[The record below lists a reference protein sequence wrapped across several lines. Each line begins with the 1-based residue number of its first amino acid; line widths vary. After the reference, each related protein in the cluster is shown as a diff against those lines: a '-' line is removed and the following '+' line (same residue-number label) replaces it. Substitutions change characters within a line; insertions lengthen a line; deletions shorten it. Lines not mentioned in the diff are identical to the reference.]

1 MSNKKAVSTSVFIG
15 VVVVLIIIAAAGFAL
30 YATKPSITSTV
41 TSTVTSFSTVVSTSV
56 STVTSTITSTVTQTQ
71 TKTVTTTAIPP
82 ISATFYEG
90 KVISQFYTA
99 PYQCPTSSLPSGFFP
114 NASVQKLVDGCEVGA
129 GVIQGEPLFVL
140 VPAFAG
146 LSIFGVPQ
154 LGSTD
159 TGFPVFKYGNNSYVI
174 LTHCPAMGAPINA
187 LMCPDHPVLAY
198 SPLYDAVER
207 SLGITNG
214 VFGLPQ
220 GVLPLPAHSH
230 LVAESTKNT
239 SIPWYVVVVLVFDP
253 NIFPD
258 PVTGRCV
265 QLVPSNLTNPTAN
278 CLNDVANLMKAMTTY
293 SSSVGLAN
301 ANNPIFQTVNSAF
314 HTGNVQVVV
323 PGLTPSTLLNK
334 SNSNIIL
341 FFSTPEVYPSIVI

>member
-1 MSNKKAVSTSVFIG
+1 MSTKKAVSNSVFIA
-15 VVVVLIIIAAAGFAL
+15 VVIVLIIIAAAGFTL

-41 TSTVTSFSTVVSTSV
+41 TSISTVTYTFSSIS
-56 STVTSTITSTVTQTQ
+56 TSTITSVTTVTKTQ
-71 TKTVTTTAIPP
+71 TTIPP
-82 ISATFYEG
+82 FSGTFYEG
-90 KVISQFYTA
+90 KVISQLYTA
-99 PYQCPTSSLPSGFFP
+99 NYQCPTSSLPSNFFP

-159 TGFPVFKYGNNSYVI
+159 TGFPTFKYGNNTYVI
-174 LTHCPAMGAPINA
+174 LTHCPAMGAPVNA

-198 SPLYDAVER
+198 SPLYTAVEQ

-214 VFGLPQ
+214 VFGLPE

-230 LVAESTKNT
+230 LIAESTKNT

-258 PVTGRCV
+258 PVTGKCV

-278 CLNDVANLMKAMTTY
+278 CLNSIDNLKKAMVTY
-293 SSSVGLAN
+293 SSSVGIAN
-301 ANNPIFQTVNSAF
+301 SNNPIFQTVNSAF
-314 HTGNVQVVV
+314 HTGDLQVVV
-323 PGLTPSTLLNK
+323 PGLTPDTLLNK

-341 FFSTPEVYPSIVI
+341 FFSTPEVYPPIVI